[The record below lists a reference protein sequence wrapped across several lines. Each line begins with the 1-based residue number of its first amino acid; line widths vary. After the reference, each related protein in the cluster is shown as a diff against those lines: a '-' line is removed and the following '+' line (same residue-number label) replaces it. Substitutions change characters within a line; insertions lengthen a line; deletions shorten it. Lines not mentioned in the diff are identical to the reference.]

1 MQLRGRILAA
11 VRSAAEQRRT
21 TFHTTASTMTIGIYG
36 SDAADRITL
45 LCAAVA
51 TLASKHGLSAREEA
65 W

>member
-1 MQLRGRILAA
+1 
-11 VRSAAEQRRT
+11 
-21 TFHTTASTMTIGIYG
+21 MTIGIYG

-45 LCAAVA
+45 LRAAVA